1 MRTIFSK
8 FPFFIELLFNGIFIL
23 FYSLN
28 KSERLPSLIIPEHVN
43 FILEVGA
50 FLAPIIIFLT
60 IVINYL
66 QTEDFEHLIRTHVIS
81 LLVFI
86 PMIITWG
93 DVQFA
98 FWLSSVHLLS
108 SVLSV
113 YDIDGKEKGY
123 KKLSFGFLQ
132 LKPAKIVFLSFT
144 TLIGIGTFLLMLPAS
159 SAKLNTT
166 IPFIDALFVITSAAC
181 VTGLSTISIGNDLSI
196 FGQLVVLVVIQ
207 IGGLSIMTL
216 YSSITVLL
224 GKNLS
229 TKERVLMQDLH
240 DAVSL
245 EELFDVILNIVKYTF
260 FIELWGGIILTFAFS
275 YEGYEFG
282 QAMYLGFYHSI
293 SAFCNAGFSTFDNSL
308 ENFNTTPLIHG
319 TIAVLIIMGGIGFI
333 VLKECWEAL
342 LEKKSFFKFSI
353 HSKIVLITT
362 FYLLV
367 GGIVFIF
374 FSEYLSAL
382 EGYTTW
388 QKLQISFFQSATLRT
403 AGFNSIPLLNLQ
415 AQTIF
420 VFIILMAIGGSPG
433 STAGGIKT
441 TNFAILLESI
451 RTTFKG
457 RRKVYMFD
465 RIIAPKDVIKAVSL
479 VFLYIFLACIF
490 LLMLVSIEK
499 KTAFLPLLFE
509 TISAFS
515 TVGLTL
521 GVSPTLSYAGK
532 LLISLVMFVGRIGPL
547 TFVLA
552 VGERESEIAEVE
564 YPTGRILLG

>member
-8 FPFFIELLFNGIFIL
+8 FPFFIELLFNGVFIL
-23 FYSLN
+23 VYSLN
-28 KSERLPSLIIPEHVN
+28 MANRIPNSKDVN
-43 FILEVGA
+43 FVLEVGA

-66 QTEDFEHLIRTHVIS
+66 QSEDFEYLIRTHMIS
-81 LLVFI
+81 LIVFF

-93 DVQFA
+93 DGQFA
-98 FWLSSVHLLS
+98 FWLASIHLLS
-108 SVLSV
+108 STFSLYEKADQEKKSKRFSV
-113 YDIDGKEKGY
+113 
-123 KKLSFGFLQ
+123 GFLE
-132 LKPAKIVFLSFT
+132 LKPAKIVFLSFA

-166 IPFIDALFVITSAAC
+166 ISFVDSLFVITSAAC
-181 VTGLSTISIGNDLSI
+181 VTGLSTISVGNDLSI
-196 FGQLVVLVVIQ
+196 FGQLVVLLVIQ

-240 DAVSL
+240 DAISL
-245 EELFDVILNIVKYTF
+245 EELYEVILNIIKYTF

-275 YEGYEFG
+275 YEGYEFSH
-282 QAMYLGFYHSI
+282 AMYLGFYHSI
-293 SAFCNAGFSTFDNSL
+293 SAFCNAGFSTFDTSL
-308 ENFNTTPLIHG
+308 ESFNTTPLVHG
-319 TIAVLIIMGGIGFI
+319 TIAVLIILGGIGFI
-333 VLKECWEAL
+333 VLKECWEAI
-342 LEKKSFFKFSI
+342 LEKKPFFKFSI
-353 HSKIVLITT
+353 HSKIVLFTT
-362 FYLLV
+362 FFLLV
-367 GGIVFIF
+367 GGTVFIF
-374 FSEYLSAL
+374 FSEYLTSL
-382 EGYTTW
+382 EGYSMW
-388 QKLQISFFQSATLRT
+388 EKLQISFFQSVTLRT

-415 AQTIF
+415 GQTILIF
-420 VFIILMAIGGSPG
+420 VILMAIGGSPG

-441 TNFAILLESI
+441 TNFAILIQSI
-451 RTTFKG
+451 RTTFRG
-457 RRKVYMFD
+457 RRKVYMFN
-465 RIIAPKDVIKAVSL
+465 REIAGKDVIKAVSL
-479 VFLYIFLACIF
+479 VFLYIFLASIF
-490 LLMLVSIEK
+490 LLALVSIEK

-509 TISAFS
+509 TISALS

-521 GVSPTLSYAGK
+521 GVTSTLSYWGK

-552 VGERESEIAEVE
+552 VGERETDLPEIE